1 MPYKNLNKRKKY
13 HNEYMKKWKEKN
25 KDRWKEIQKKSDSRP
40 ERKAYLKKWQK
51 ESPKFQITKN
61 KFKENHPNI
70 QKEYDKKYKENNPD
84 KVKAKNK
91 KHYLTTKGI
100 INRLRKIDRQR
111 FGIDNDNLTIE
122 LIEMVNSRDKNCV
135 YCGKP
140 FLDLN
145 NFKEIQYDHI
155 NSFKPFSKF
164 NIVRCCD
171 SCNQSKSNAN
181 VLEWCKF
188 KGYNPNPI
196 ILELL
201 SQQSK

>member
-25 KDRWKEIQKKSDSRP
+25 KDRWNEIQKKSESRP

-84 KVKAKNK
+84 KVKAKFK
-91 KHYLTTKGI
+91 KYYLTTKGI

-122 LIEMVNSRDKNCV
+122 LIEMVNGRDKNCV

-201 SQQSK
+201 SQHSK